1 LREFSRQPPSTS
13 TKAKED
19 EKKRGGSKKAGEI
32 NVTNGRYI
40 QQGKRRNE
48 NAST

>member
-13 TKAKED
+13 TKAKEE
-19 EKKRGGSKKAGEI
+19 EKKRGKKVGEI

-40 QQGKRRNE
+40 QQGKKRNG